1 MKKIHKI
8 IACTAGS
15 AAVIC
20 AAVGIRA
27 WLQEQNAGK
36 GYNEIRN
43 EVKADTSAEE
53 TDDVE
58 ETDPPVEIPIDF
70 DSLQEQNPDVY
81 AWITVP
87 GTQIDYPILQSPDD
101 NSYYLTHT
109 IDGEEKTEGAIFT
122 ENYNLRCPL
131 GLT

>member
-8 IACTAGS
+8 IACTAGA

-58 ETDPPVEIPIDF
+58 ETDPPV
-70 DSLQEQNPDVY
+70 
-81 AWITVP
+81 
-87 GTQIDYPILQSPDD
+87 
-101 NSYYLTHT
+101 
-109 IDGEEKTEGAIFT
+109 
-122 ENYNLRCPL
+122 
-131 GLT
+131 